1 MRKPLLHTKVTVKL
15 RKSDYREEWYLYTE
29 SYPVRN
35 PSSTKPKRVIE
46 AVNRTITTPVWDTT
60 AITGIDLEGNYKYKP
75 KRDSNGIIQCISQL
89 DKEACRYADKVRAL
103 RQQEY
108 DTAVVFS
115 DREQE
120 MIAQNERSEQDF
132 IAYFNSIIYK
142 CHPNSSDSIIVNWT
156 RVGKLLSI
164 YSKGKP
170 IPFKTISAKL
180 LEDIKLFMLS
190 APQGGNKGGTLS
202 QNSAATYFAI
212 VKAGLHRAFIDEYL
226 TVDIAAKVKGIP
238 DVKVKRETLTLEEA
252 EMLAKTPCENEVLK
266 RAFFF
271 AVLTGIRLCD
281 IQDLTWGEIAQT
293 GSGWRVDFTQRKTHV
308 VDYLPIN
315 EQAYSLCGERGEQ
328 NQRVF
333 EGLTG
338 SSWISRP
345 LKKWIEASGIKKHIT
360 FHCSRHTFATLQLEH
375 DTDIY
380 TIKGMLG
387 HTNVKTTQ
395 IYAHIVD
402 KSKRNAADVIHIDNL
417 DIVDK
422 SKRNAADVI
431 HIDNLDAVDAPKE
444 SIAAI

>member
-15 RKSDYREEWYLYTE
+15 RKSIFREEWYLYIE
-29 SYPVRN
+29 SYPVYN
-35 PSSTKPKRVIE
+35 PGSTKPKRVIE
-46 AVNRTITTPVWDTT
+46 AVNRTITTPIWDMT
-60 AITGIDLEGNYKYKP
+60 AISKIDEDGNYKYKP
-75 KRDSNGIIQCISQL
+75 KRDSNGIIQCTSQL
-89 DKEACRYADKVRAL
+89 DKESCRYADKVRAL

-108 DTAVVFS
+108 DTAVVYS

-142 CHPNSSDSIIVNWT
+142 CHPNSSDSIITNWT

-170 IPFKTISAKL
+170 IPFKSISGKL

-190 APQGGNKGGTLS
+190 APRGGNKKGTLS
-202 QNSAATYFAI
+202 QNSAATYFSI

-252 EMLAKTPCENEVLK
+252 EKLASTPCENEVLK

-281 IQDLTWGEIAQT
+281 IQDLTWGEIVQT

-315 EQAYSLCGERGEQ
+315 EQAYSLCGERGEPD
-328 NQRVF
+328 RYVF

-360 FHCSRHTFATLQLEH
+360 FHCRSHNKIF
-375 DTDIY
+375 Y
-380 TIKGMLG
+380 
-387 HTNVKTTQ
+387 
-395 IYAHIVD
+395 
-402 KSKRNAADVIHIDNL
+402 
-417 DIVDK
+417 
-422 SKRNAADVI
+422 
-431 HIDNLDAVDAPKE
+431 
-444 SIAAI
+444 

>member
-15 RKSDYREEWYLYTE
+15 RKSIFREEWYLYIE
-29 SYPVRN
+29 SYPVYN
-35 PSSTKPKRVIE
+35 PGSTKPKRVIE
-46 AVNRTITTPVWDTT
+46 AVNRTITTPIWDMT
-60 AITGIDLEGNYKYKP
+60 AISKIDEDGNYKYKP
-75 KRDSNGIIQCISQL
+75 KRDSNGIIQCTSQL
-89 DKEACRYADKVRAL
+89 DKESCRYADKVRAL

-108 DTAVVFS
+108 DTAVVYS

-142 CHPNSSDSIIVNWT
+142 CHPNNSNSIIVNWT
-156 RVGKLLSI
+156 RVGELLSI

-170 IPFKTISAKL
+170 IPFKSISGKL

-190 APQGGNKGGTLS
+190 APRGGNKKGTLS
-202 QNSAATYFAI
+202 QNSAATYFSI

-252 EMLAKTPCENEVLK
+252 EKLASTPCENEVLK

-281 IQDLTWGEIAQT
+281 IQDLTWGEIVQT
-293 GSGWRVDFTQRKTHV
+293 ESGWRVDFTQRKTHV

-315 EQAYSLCGERGEQ
+315 EQAYALCGERREQ
-328 NQRVF
+328 DRRIF

-360 FHCSRHTFATLQLEH
+360 FHCSRHTFATLQLER

-402 KSKRNAADVIHIDNL
+402 KSKRSAADVIHIENL
-417 DIVDK
+417 TTT
-422 SKRNAADVI
+422 N
-431 HIDNLDAVDAPKE
+431 DAVE
-444 SIAAI
+444 SVSAI